1 VYSDNG
7 ATFKAAVT
15 WLRKVWK
22 EEKFHEAL
30 CKLEI
35 VWRFNL
41 AKAPWWGGQYERL
54 IGIFKSMFRK
64 TVGGGLLSF
73 SELEEIVLDVEV
85 CMNNRPLT
93 YLEDDPQLPVLTP
106 NSFLFQQ
113 PTAVPELQPH
123 QLKERDL
130 KKRLRF
136 LCTTKEG
143 LWNRWTREYLTGLR
157 ERHKIVRGSKAEYP
171 KVGDVVIV
179 KGENKN
185 RNTWKLGKIVRLITG
200 RDGVVRGVELQTGK
214 GRLERPLQLIYP
226 LELHCDQEDVERE
239 TPPLNA
245 QAKEFRP
252 KRKAA
257 ENAAAKINK
266 VLAEEEETVID

>member
-1 VYSDNG
+1 MELLRSLETEEFIQSFKRFIARRGRPSLVYSDNG
-7 ATFKAAVT
+7 ATFKAAAT

-35 VWRFNL
+35 VWLFNL
-41 AKAPWWGGQYERL
+41 AKAPWWGGQFERL

-73 SELEEIVLDVEV
+73 SELEEIVLDVEL

-93 YLEDDPQLPVLTP
+93 YLEDDPQLTVLTP

-123 QLKERDL
+123 QSEERDL

-136 LCTTKEG
+136 LRTTKDAI
-143 LWNRWTREYLTGLR
+143 WNRWTREYLAGLR
-157 ERHKIVRGSKAEYP
+157 ERHRIVRGSTTKYP
-171 KVGDVVIV
+171 EVGNVVIV
-179 KGENKN
+179 KGEDKN
-185 RNTWKLGKIVRLITG
+185 RNTWKLAKIIRLIIDT
-200 RDGVVRGVELQTGK
+200 DGVVRGAELKTGK
-214 GRLERPLQLIYP
+214 GRL
-226 LELHCDQEDVERE
+226 
-239 TPPLNA
+239 
-245 QAKEFRP
+245 
-252 KRKAA
+252 
-257 ENAAAKINK
+257 
-266 VLAEEEETVID
+266 